1 MKISKPSQLVAES
14 GLNILV
20 HGPAGAG
27 KTVLSATTGEP
38 TLIIS
43 AEGGLL
49 SIKDAPDHIDAIE
62 IDSMEALKEVHA
74 YLKKGTDYKWIVI
87 DSISEVGEVLL
98 TDEKGKT
105 RDPRQAYGVLI
116 DEMQRLIR
124 AFRDLPYNIVV
135 TAKQDRQKDEVSG
148 AMLYGPSMPGAKLAL
163 QIPYFFDEVFAL
175 RVEKDDEGAPYR
187 VLQTNRDIQYEAKD
201 RSGKLDNFEK
211 PDLDYIKSKIHS

>member
-1 MKISKPSQLVAES
+1 MKISKPSQLVAEQ

-20 HGPAGAG
+20 HGPAGSG

-49 SIKDAPDHIDAIE
+49 SIKDAPDHIDAVE
-62 IDSMEALKEVHA
+62 IDSMEAMKEVYAH
-74 YLKKGTDYKWIVI
+74 LKAGTDYKWIVI

-124 AFRDLPYNIVV
+124 AFRDLPYNVVV
-135 TAKQDRQKDEVSG
+135 TAKQDRQKDEISG

-201 RSGKLDNFEK
+201 RSGKLDAFEK
-211 PDLDYIKSKIHS
+211 PDLAYIQSKIHS